1 MRQHDK
7 TEMTNL
13 WLTDGGGGASILN
26 EIKYFDFKM
35 LSFLW

>member
-13 WLTDGGGGASILN
+13 WLTDGGGVSILN